1 MANIKQYRSNAK
13 IPGLPDTTNIT
24 DPQLRLFLDRL
35 KLVVTNLTVTVD
47 GLAKYNNVDN
57 IVRDLTNS
65 QYFNS
70 IIDQKVTDISTGIVK
85 SEVKKNNNKKNKIVE
100 LDAIEI
106 DPVEMTLNVFNAET
120 AFGTAEVYYVPHDT
134 SPMYKGV
141 TWSVSDDTVATI
153 DQNGNVTAL
162 AVGKCTITATSN
174 YDDDITAEAF
184 LEVVYADT
192 ITVTATYQWCSQN
205 SNVVCFTEIQEPVDG
220 NCIWGATENTV
231 TLLPDKTEEEAKAAS
246 ALTTIA
252 TADIRKWISTR
263 YPEWAGGK
271 RFWRD
276 EEKDTEPGS
285 GGWKRHIVYGAWA
298 STSLRDE
305 VFSKH
310 QSGIAFFCTTPPPDE
325 QGTETT
331 VNEVYGWAG
340 APNDYAN
347 LEYATNN
354 QRKDAPLM
362 DGEFKWHRDGGD
374 DWEWPD
380 DRFVHVLDYNRG
392 YTDGYTTIKRVLN
405 RTGNTVIVPEGSRH
419 SGKWFEYVTTPIDGY
434 PQITVWLQYEYIG
447 SGFPTN
453 NWAFI
458 NTTPNSDG
466 TGWVDDAIIGGET
479 AWLEHNGWRYVY
491 DYYGLLFDLLSYHA
505 WTLSPCHQTGVSDEQ
520 ITVYTDPQTLPEDVT
535 TGDEETGT
543 YPTDVYIRYNQ
554 DYEGDGVI
562 DEVYWWPEG
571 QVTATGEGTYSIT
584 GNNGGTYYRH

>member
-120 AFGTAEVYYVPHDT
+120 ASGTAEVYYVPHDT

-220 NCIWGATENTV
+220 NCIWSATENTV

-246 ALTTIA
+246 AFTTIA
-252 TADIRKWISTR
+252 TADSRKWVSTA

-276 EEKDTEPGS
+276 EEKDVEAGFTSHPLVSATITYDGPSYAPEGTCAFAEYGTDAGETGRVFSRAYSNSYAPADVAKQYLIDDTPVLSANATWKRYQPEWQESDGAGWNCLAYLMESPRLYIQRTGRSKVVNGVTWHELASQKWQGRQRTAWVRMPINPLGYDGAYIDTEPNEAGEGYIDDS
-285 GGWKRHIVYGAWA
+285 VS
-298 STSLRDE
+298 STGCEWYFEAAGYRYFLNIYSQYFL
-305 VFSKH
+305 FS
-310 QSGIAFFCTTPPPDE
+310 
-325 QGTETT
+325 
-331 VNEVYGWAG
+331 
-340 APNDYAN
+340 
-347 LEYATNN
+347 
-354 QRKDAPLM
+354 
-362 DGEFKWHRDGGD
+362 
-374 DWEWPD
+374 
-380 DRFVHVLDYNRG
+380 
-392 YTDGYTTIKRVLN
+392 
-405 RTGNTVIVPEGSRH
+405 
-419 SGKWFEYVTTPIDGY
+419 
-434 PQITVWLQYEYIG
+434 
-447 SGFPTN
+447 PT
-453 NWAFI
+453 
-458 NTTPNSDG
+458 
-466 TGWVDDAIIGGET
+466 
-479 AWLEHNGWRYVY
+479 
-491 DYYGLLFDLLSYHA
+491 YYYA
-505 WTLSPCHQTGVSDEQ
+505 WTLSPCHQTGVSTDQ
-520 ITVYTDPQTLPEDVT
+520 ITVYTDPNTLPEDVT
-535 TGDEETGT
+535 TGDGEAGT
-543 YPTDVYIRYNQ
+543 YPTDIYIPYNQ

-562 DEVYWWPEG
+562 DETYWMPEG

-584 GNNGGTYYRH
+584 GNNGETYYRH